1 MTANINSMVLLG
13 LSWVNKIRHPC
24 QYASQQLNQTCSTT
38 AWIPTLQ
45 NYCFSVL
52 FSLQKQRKQPD
63 PGTLWYNIHFV

>member
-45 NYCFSVL
+45 NYCFFVL
-52 FSLQKQRKQPD
+52 FYHVFAAKTEEAARPRHSL
-63 PGTLWYNIHFV
+63 I